1 MRIRIDLKI
10 FIFLI
15 LFYLTNQIEVYL
27 IIMFFCIIHEL
38 GHIIAGFFLGM
49 RTEKLEIMPYG
60 LTISLKVK
68 PKDLNLKI
76 KKGTLLELKKI
87 IVAIAGPFLSLVIA
101 IVFTYLDIPIII
113 KQEVVYSNILILLF
127 NLIPIYP
134 LDGGRILKG
143 ILYIEMGNKKSKII
157 VNQISNI
164 IMIILTI
171 ICSISVYYF
180 KNIAIFLI
188 CIVLWI
194 ITLQENKKFDVKVL
208 EVGDGLAIAKMIS

>member
-49 RTEKLEIMPYG
+49 STEKLEIMPYG

-194 ITLQENKKFDVKVL
+194 ITLQENKKFRNEMRIFEILDK
-208 EVGDGLAIAKMIS
+208 